1 MKTYE
6 ILSEVTK
13 TDRNSVAYQY
23 SDGVPGTLVAV
34 VSTEA
39 VNEQEAIKQTANFCN
54 MMDIEVHSIRE
65 VK

>member
-6 ILSEVTK
+6 IISKTK
-13 TDRNSVAYQY
+13 
-23 SDGVPGTLVAV
+23 DGKLVAV

-54 MMDIEVHSIRE
+54 MMDITVHSVRV